1 MSHPFQ
7 ITTSYKKNMIL
18 LWMIVFKFIIQL
30 LQHLMVFFHYLW
42 YLLIFLVQD
51 LSNSDSRRAAET
63 MVSHSTSHLPQVL
76 PESNFIYYFDVKF
89 KLSYLYLLSEDR
101 FFIFKYFKYYHSW
114 CFWFYYFCI
123 TEKQSNLYQ

>member
-7 ITTSYKKNMIL
+7 ITTSYKKKYDLTLNDSFQVHYPAVTTSYGIFSL
-18 LWMIVFKFIIQL
+18 FVIFINL
-30 LQHLMVFFHYLW
+30 FS
-42 YLLIFLVQD
+42 QD